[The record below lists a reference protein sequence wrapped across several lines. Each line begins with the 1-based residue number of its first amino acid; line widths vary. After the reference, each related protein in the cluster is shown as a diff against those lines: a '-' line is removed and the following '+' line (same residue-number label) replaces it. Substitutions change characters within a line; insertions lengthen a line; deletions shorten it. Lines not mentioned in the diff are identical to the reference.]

1 MNAPQNP
8 AMAVPADLAKML
20 GGAGAKRPQWQ
31 EKVPTR
37 MTTSVLFG
45 LLVVALFVA
54 GFGVWAATAPLS
66 GAAVASGVVQASGQ
80 NLVVEHLEGGI
91 IKDIL
96 VKEGDRIKQGD
107 TIMVLD
113 DTRALAERNRVNV
126 ALIATEASIVRA
138 QAERDGK
145 DKLEF
150 PVQLL
155 AAARI
160 DGLEAD
166 LEQQRAEFANRA
178 ERHVSDLAVLD
189 QRAQAL
195 RDEIEGLEI
204 QKTSEERKLEVTR
217 EELQDK
223 ESLLKKGL
231 TSRSQVNQLQR
242 AEADSL
248 GRIGALTATIGQ
260 RKTSI
265 AEIEEQR
272 IGISAT
278 RRETASTQI
287 NDIRSKLS
295 DLREQLR
302 AREDILLRSII
313 RAPADGVVVKLSK
326 NTVGS
331 VVRPGEAVVEILP
344 TGNELIID
352 ARISPR
358 DIDAVKVG
366 QDADLRLTALN
377 NRTTPQVAAKLIY
390 LSADRLVDP
399 NSREPYYVAR
409 LEMSQ
414 ELPEGLTKDQ
424 IYPGMPVE
432 AFIRTGDRTFL
443 EYLVRPIQDSFAKAF
458 REE

>member
-1 MNAPQNP
+1 MMNAPQKP
-8 AMAVPADLAKML
+8 AMAMPADLAKMF
-20 GGAGAKRPQWQ
+20 GAGAPRPQWQ
-31 EKVPTR
+31 DKVPTK

-45 LLVVALFVA
+45 LLVVAIFIAV
-54 GFGVWAATAPLS
+54 FGIWAATAPLS

-91 IKDIL
+91 IKEIL
-96 VKEGDRIKQGD
+96 VKEGQSIKQGD
-107 TIMVLD
+107 TIMLLD
-113 DTRALAERNRVNV
+113 DTRVLAERNRVNV
-126 ALIATEASIVRA
+126 ALIATEASLVRA

-150 PVQLL
+150 PMELL

-166 LEQQRAEFANRA
+166 IEQQRAEFANRV

-217 EELQDK
+217 QELQDK
-223 ESLLKKGL
+223 QGLLKKGL
-231 TSRSQVNQLQR
+231 TARSQVNQLQR

-248 GRIGALTATIGQ
+248 GRIGSLTATIGQ
-260 RKTSI
+260 RKTAI

-272 IGISAT
+272 IGLSAT

-287 NDIRSKLS
+287 NDIRSRLS

-302 AREDILLRSII
+302 SRDDILLRSII
-313 RAPADGVVVKLSK
+313 RSPADGVVVKLSK

-358 DIDAVKVG
+358 DIDSVKVG
-366 QDADLRLTALN
+366 QDAELRLTALN
-377 NRTTPQVAAKLIY
+377 NRTTPQVPAKLIY

-399 NSREPYYVAR
+399 NNREPYYVAR
-409 LEMSQ
+409 LEMAK
-414 ELPEGLTKDQ
+414 ELPAGLSKDQ

-432 AFIRTGDRTFL
+432 AYIKTGDRTFL

>member
-126 ALIATEASIVRA
+126 ALIATEASLVRA

-432 AFIRTGDRTFL
+432 AFISTEERTFA
-443 EYLVRPIQDSFAKAF
+443 EYLAKPIMDSVSRAF

>member
-1 MNAPQNP
+1 MNAPQKP
-8 AMAVPADLAKML
+8 GAAMPADLAMML
-20 GGAGAKRPQWQ
+20 GGGAPGQPAWQ

-37 MTTSVLFG
+37 MASSVLFG
-45 LLVVALFVA
+45 LLVVGIFIA

-96 VKEGDRIKQGD
+96 VKEGDRIKAGD
-107 TIMVLD
+107 TIMLLD
-113 DTRALAERNRVNV
+113 DTRVLADRNRVNV
-126 ALIATEASIVRA
+126 ALIATEASLVRA

-145 DKLEF
+145 TELEF
-150 PVQLL
+150 PMELL

-166 LEQQRAEFANRA
+166 IEQQRAEFANRT
-178 ERHVSDLAVLD
+178 ERHVSELAVFD

-195 RDEIEGLEI
+195 RDEIKGLEI

-217 EELQDK
+217 EELADK
-223 ESLLKKGL
+223 EGLLKKGL

-272 IGISAT
+272 VGLSAT

-302 AREDILLRSII
+302 ARDDILLRSII
-313 RAPADGVVVKLSK
+313 RAPADGVVVKLAK

-331 VVRPGEAVVEILP
+331 VVRPGEAVVEMLP

-358 DIDAVKVG
+358 DIDSVKIG
-366 QDADLRLTALN
+366 QDAELRLTALN
-377 NRTTPQVAAKLIY
+377 NRTTPQVQAKLIY

-409 LEMSQ
+409 LEMTQ
-414 ELPEGLTKDQ
+414 DLPAGLSKDQ

-432 AFIRTGDRTFL
+432 AYIKTGDRTFL

>member
-126 ALIATEASIVRA
+126 ALIATEASLVRA

-331 VVRPGEAVVEILP
+331 VVRPGEAVVEMLP